1 MPERVTRSTIRDRFN
16 MKVVRWETDELSLT
30 ISGGATPSRETEA
43 IDVRECSILTL
54 TINHKREGS
63 DSTSLETTVYSSV
76 GGSKWHTKPSESSVC
91 HGDYKLI
98 KTISIPF
105 GVIYLKLKVEN
116 KDPVNSTKVKFT
128 LTGRMG
134 EDAE

>member
-1 MPERVTRSTIRDRFN
+1 MPERVTRSTIRNRFN
-16 MKVVRWETDELSLT
+16 TKVVRWETDELSLT

-43 IDVRECSILTL
+43 IDVRGHSLLTL

-76 GGSKWHTKPSESSVC
+76 DGSEWHTKPSESSVC

-98 KTISIPF
+98 KTISVPS

-128 LTGRMG
+128 LTGRMVK
-134 EDAE
+134 DAE